1 MSLEDALRTAFIA
14 LTGSKLRTSLTM
26 LGIVIG
32 VSAVITLIAIGRGSQ
47 EQVTARI
54 SGLGSN
60 LLFVRPGAQTQGAVR
75 GAAGSGGTLTL
86 ADAQAISDNVA
97 NVSGVSPEATSSA
110 QLLYQGQNVN
120 TRVEGTTP
128 SYQDVRNFHVA
139 EGSFFTDQ
147 DVSASTP
154 VMVLGATVAENLFS
168 GSDPVGQ
175 VVRASNGQT
184 GLPFTVIGVME
195 SKGGTALGN
204 QDDQVYIPITTLLSR
219 LQTQR
224 TAQGAQRVSV
234 IDIQVASSG
243 KLNTVT
249 QDVGNLLLQQHN
261 VATADF
267 TIQSQQDTLQALTQS
282 TQTFTVLLG
291 SIAGISL
298 LVGGIGIMNIM
309 LVSVTE
315 RTREIGIRK
324 AMGAR
329 RRDILVQFLTEAITL
344 SFLGGGLGVLGGL
357 ALAHL
362 SNGRQF
368 LNQTLYSSV
377 QLDSVLLAFIV
388 AFSIGVFFGLYPA
401 MRASRLDPIEALRY
415 E

>member
-1 MSLEDALRTAFIA
+1 MSIEDALRTAFNA
-14 LTGSKLRTSLTM
+14 LTGSKLRTGLTM

-47 EQVTARI
+47 NQVTSRI

-60 LLFVRPGAQTQGAVR
+60 LLFVRAGAQTQAGVR
-75 GAAGSGGTLTL
+75 SAAGSASTLTL
-86 ADAQAISDNVA
+86 ADADAISQDVA
-97 NVSGVSPEATSSA
+97 NISGVASEATSSV

-120 TRVEGTTP
+120 TRVDGTNP

-139 EGSFFTDQ
+139 EGSFFTDG
-147 DVSASTP
+147 DVSASSN
-154 VMVLGATVAENLFS
+154 VIVLGATVAQNLFN
-168 GSDPVGQ
+168 GSDPIGES
-175 VVRASNGQT
+175 VRVSNGQT

-195 SKGGTALGN
+195 SKGGTGLGN
-204 QDDQVYIPITTLLSR
+204 QDDQVFIPITTLLSR

-224 TAQGAQRVSV
+224 TAQGGQRVSV
-234 IDIQVASSG
+234 IDIQVASQG
-243 KLNTVT
+243 ALNTVK
-249 QDVGNLLLQQHN
+249 QDVTNLLVQQHQ
-261 VATADF
+261 VAEADF
-267 TIQSQQDTLQALTQS
+267 TIQSQEDTLQALTQS

-329 RRDILVQFLTEAITL
+329 RRDILVQFLVEAVTL

-357 ALAHL
+357 VLAHL

-368 LNQTLYSSV
+368 LNQTFYSSV
-377 QLDSVLLAFIV
+377 QLDSVVLAFIV
-388 AFSIGVFFGLYPA
+388 AFGIGVFFGLYPA
-401 MRASRLDPIEALRY
+401 VRASRLDPIEALHY